1 MPDGIDT
8 LLFVVALVST
18 VAITARTVATVIG
31 QRSYQTVHTKFQR
44 RVLWT
49 NVVQYASMTVA
60 GMIGQ
65 NILSAGTNMM
75 AGDAAIFYVNAH
87 AIVAASRG
95 HSSALPII
103 RLALQARRR
112 RVQPSLS
119 CRPDARADRAGDHL
133 LQHRR
138 AVRGSVVL
146 GRPRYRRQLP
156 LRHYPLVVRQ
166 SIISSPSNIID

>member
-1 MPDGIDT
+1 MPDGIDS

-31 QRSYQTVHTKFQR
+31 QRPYQTVHTKFQR

-75 AGDAAIFYVNAH
+75 AGDAAIFYINAH

-103 RLALQARRR
+103 RLALQADACSRASRA
-112 RVQPSLS
+112 

-133 LQHRR
+133 LQHRG
-138 AVRGSVVL
+138 AMRGSVVL

>member
-1 MPDGIDT
+1 MPDGIDS

-31 QRSYQTVHTKFQR
+31 QRPYQTVHTKFQR

-75 AGDAAIFYVNAH
+75 AGDAAICYINAH
-87 AIVAASRG
+87 AIFAASRS
-95 HSSALPII
+95 HSNALPII
-103 RLALQARRR
+103 RLALQVRRPC
-112 RVQPSLS
+112 VQP
-119 CRPDARADRAGDHL
+119 RASRVDLTRAPTAQATIFFNIVELCEGL
-133 LQHRR
+133 WFW
-138 AVRGSVVL
+138 AVL
-146 GRPRYRRQLP
+146 GTADNFRFDIVLSWCAK
-156 LRHYPLVVRQ
+156 V
-166 SIISSPSNIID
+166 I